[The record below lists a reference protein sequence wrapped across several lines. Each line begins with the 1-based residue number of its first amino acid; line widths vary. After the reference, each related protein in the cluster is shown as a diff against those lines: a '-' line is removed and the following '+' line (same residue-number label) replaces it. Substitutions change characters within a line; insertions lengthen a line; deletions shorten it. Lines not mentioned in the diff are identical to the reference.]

1 MKARIL
7 VVDDEELLREMIS
20 DWLGIEEYEV
30 QVAEDA
36 PSAIALLRA
45 EPFNVVVT
53 DKNMPGTLHAT
64 EGGLDVLQF
73 AKASNPACGVL
84 MMTGYASVESA
95 IEAMRLGAF
104 DYIGKPLML
113 SELSEKIARII
124 SYQRVMDPA
133 ETLSAYEHFWS
144 EYLAAVEECPDVKAC
159 LSQEKNAHLL
169 TTLQQNLDLFFQER
183 KTREHLLLEQR
194 EALSKIGFL
203 ASQLREL
210 LPNDDSEKN
219 TLLNA
224 LLAET
229 EHRL

>member
-7 VVDDEELLREMIS
+7 VVDDEKLLREMIS
-20 DWLGIEEYEV
+20 AWLANEEYEV
-30 QVAEDA
+30 MEAEDA
-36 PSAIALLRA
+36 PSAIAMLRS
-45 EPFNVVVT
+45 EPFHVVVT

-73 AKASNPACGVL
+73 AKTSNPACGVL

-104 DYIGKPLML
+104 DYISKPLML

-124 SYQRVMDPA
+124 SYQRVMDPGD
-133 ETLSAYEHFWS
+133 TLAAYERFWS
-144 EYLAAVEECPDVKAC
+144 EYLAAVEEQPDVKAC

-183 KTREHLLLEQR
+183 KTRENLLLEQR
-194 EALSKIGFL
+194 EALSKIAFL
-203 ASQLREL
+203 ASQLREV
-210 LPNDDSEKN
+210 LPNDDSEASV
-219 TLLNA
+219 LLNA

>member
-7 VVDDEELLREMIS
+7 IVDDERSLREMIS
-20 DWLGIEEYEV
+20 SGLDKEDYEV
-30 QVAEDA
+30 KKAEDA
-36 PSAIALLRA
+36 MSAIDMLRT

-53 DKNMPGTLHAT
+53 DKNMPGTQHKN

-84 MMTGYASVESA
+84 MMTGYASIESA

-104 DYIGKPLML
+104 DYISKPFGIN
-113 SELSEKIARII
+113 ELREKIARII
-124 SYQRVMDPA
+124 SYQRVMNPGD
-133 ETLSAYEHFWS
+133 TLAAYEHFWS
-144 EYLAAVEECPDVKAC
+144 EYLAAVEEDPDVKAC

-183 KTREHLLLEQR
+183 KTRENVLLEQR
-194 EALSKIGFL
+194 EALSKIAFL
-203 ASQLREL
+203 ASQIRDL
-210 LPNDDSEKN
+210 LPNDDSEASV
-219 TLLNA
+219 LLNA

>member
-7 VVDDEELLREMIS
+7 VVDDEVMVRELIS
-20 DWLGIEEYEV
+20 SCFAKEDYDV
-30 QVAEDA
+30 QEAKDA

-45 EPFNVVVT
+45 EPFNVVIT
-53 DKNMPGTLHAT
+53 DKNMPGTQHPG
-64 EGGLDVLQF
+64 EGGVDVLVF

-104 DYIGKPLML
+104 DYIKKPFKLG
-113 SELSEKIARII
+113 ELSEKVARII

-133 ETLSAYEHFWS
+133 DTLSAYERFWS
-144 EYLAAVEECPDVKAC
+144 EYLTVLEDHPDVKAC
-159 LSQEKNAHLL
+159 LSEEKNAHLL
-169 TTLQQNLDLFFQER
+169 KILQQNLDLLFEER
-183 KTREHLLLEQR
+183 RVREDLLLEQR
-194 EALSKIGFL
+194 EALSRIAFL
-203 ASQLREL
+203 ASQLKEL
-210 LPNDDSEKN
+210 MPDDGSEKS
-219 TLLNA
+219 TLLNT

>member
-20 DWLGIEEYEV
+20 DWLTEEYEV

-36 PSAIALLRA
+36 PSAIALLRE
-45 EPFNVVVT
+45 EPFHVVVT

-104 DYIGKPLML
+104 DYIGKPFILK
-113 SELSEKIARII
+113 ELSEKIARII

-133 ETLSAYEHFWS
+133 DTLAAYERFWS
-144 EYLAAVEECPDVKAC
+144 EYLAAVEEQPDVKAC

-169 TTLQQNLDLFFQER
+169 TTLQQNLDLFFQGR
-183 KTREHLLLEQR
+183 KAREHLLLEQR
-194 EALSKIGFL
+194 EALSKIAFL
-203 ASQLREL
+203 ASQLRDL
-210 LPNDDSEKN
+210 LPNDASEKS
-219 TLLNA
+219 TLLDA

>member
-7 VVDDEELLREMIS
+7 VVDDEKLLREMIS
-20 DWLGIEEYEV
+20 SWLTKEEYEV
-30 QVAEDA
+30 KEAEDA

-45 EPFNVVVT
+45 EPFHVVIT

-73 AKASNPACGVL
+73 AKASNPACGIL
-84 MMTGYASVESA
+84 MMTGYATVESA

-104 DYIGKPLML
+104 DYISKPLML
-113 SELSEKIARII
+113 SELSKKVARII
-124 SYQRVMDPA
+124 SYQRVMDPGG
-133 ETLSAYEHFWS
+133 TLAAYEHFWS
-144 EYLAAVEECPDVKAC
+144 EYLAAVEKHPDVKAC
-159 LSQEKNAHLL
+159 LSQEKNSHLL

-183 KTREHLLLEQR
+183 KTRENLLLEQR
-194 EALSKIGFL
+194 EALSKIAFL
-203 ASQLREL
+203 ASQLRDL
-210 LPNDDSEKN
+210 LPNNDSEESA
-219 TLLNA
+219 LLNT